1 MYYST
6 PYKNFSEIKKGL
18 ESKNIIL
25 RLSNGCYSK
34 IMQDYGK
41 KSCIMQISYVLPFLL
56 PFMVLTCICFFYKNS
71 FVFLALPIYLFLPYF
86 IPIPRVIAM
95 VMTILGLFGLAWDWP
110 SLIVGIL
117 TPALFSLGG
126 FQAWQFVIQAS
137 VIRMAL
143 QNEKIFERLWKEKLI
158 ALQDKEGI
166 HQYIEI

>member
-1 MYYST
+1 
-6 PYKNFSEIKKGL
+6 
-18 ESKNIIL
+18 
-25 RLSNGCYSK
+25 
-34 IMQDYGK
+34 
-41 KSCIMQISYVLPFLL
+41 
-56 PFMVLTCICFFYKNS
+56 
-71 FVFLALPIYLFLPYF
+71 
-86 IPIPRVIAM
+86 
-95 VMTILGLFGLAWDWP
+95 MTILGLFGLAWDWP

-158 ALQDKEGI
+158 ALQDEEGI